1 MKSVSKLTKTLLV
14 LTATV
19 AFGFLAQT
27 ASATSG
33 AHFFS
38 ATGSVAD
45 NGALVVTFDEGGVGQ
60 ETVDLSLSATGN
72 ATYAC
77 LNGGGNHPKAANK
90 ETVTGPVGGSGSFAP
105 TKNGRVSGS
114 LSAGPPASNLTC
126 PSGQTFV
133 LACVSYTNI
142 TLTDNTN
149 NVSTPVAD
157 VSRTFFNIGAP
168 C

>member
-1 MKSVSKLTKTLLV
+1 MSKSRFAILAVAVTTAV
-14 LTATV
+14 LAFATS
-19 AFGFLAQT
+19 T
-27 ASATSG
+27 ASAATSG

-38 ATGSVAD
+38 ATGAVAD
-45 NGALVVTFDEGGVGQ
+45 NGALVVTFDEAGVAQ
-60 ETVDLSLSATGN
+60 QTVNLSLSATGN

-90 ETVTGPVGGSGSFAP
+90 ETVTGPFGGSGTFAP

-133 LACVSYTNI
+133 LACVTYTNI
-142 TLTDNTN
+142 VLTDNTN
-149 NVSTPVAD
+149 GISTTIPD
-157 VSRTFFNIGAP
+157 VTRTFFNIGAP